1 MADEHPVDEP
11 IEAPPP
17 VAAAEPAP
25 DASPE
30 VPDVATLQAE
40 LEEAKHAQKLYEDTL
55 ASLSAA
61 RAPAAPPAS
70 NAPGAGGAAYYPN
83 DPVVPQIGL
92 ARSEIERIKQEAGL
106 SSDEEVAA
114 AVRWARPI
122 MEALAKPLVG
132 YIASLA
138 DIADRHEAR
147 LSVEGYQDLQ
157 EEVEKEVAAMRARG
171 SHLPRTELAQIARAK
186 KLPQL
191 LKKESAEKAEAKKAA
206 ASARR
211 AVAADDTTIAKVG
224 PTAGGRAAPSLEQIK
239 GLSSRE
245 ERIKALEEAAG
256 NRTF

>member
-1 MADEHPVDEP
+1 MADDERPEPV
-11 IEAPPP
+11 
-17 VAAAEPAP
+17 PAP
-25 DASPE
+25 APEPEPEAAASPE

-40 LEEAKHAQKLYEDTL
+40 LEEAKHAKQLYEETL
-55 ASLSAA
+55 ASLTTA
-61 RAPAAPPAS
+61 RAPAAPS
-70 NAPGAGGAAYYPN
+70 STAPPVGGGGAYN
-83 DPVVPQIGL
+83 DPVVGSIGL
-92 ARSEIERIKQEAGL
+92 ARSDVERIKQEAGL

-122 MEALAKPLVG
+122 MEAIAKPLVG

-147 LSVEGYQDLQ
+147 LSVEGYADLQ
-157 EEVEKEVAAMRARG
+157 EEVEKEVANMRARG

-186 KLPQL
+186 KLPKL
-191 LKKESAEKAEAKKAA
+191 LEKEAAGKKAAKVEA

-211 AVAADDTTIAKVG
+211 ATADNDTSLAKVG
-224 PTAGGRAAPSLEQIK
+224 PTAGGRATPSLDQIK